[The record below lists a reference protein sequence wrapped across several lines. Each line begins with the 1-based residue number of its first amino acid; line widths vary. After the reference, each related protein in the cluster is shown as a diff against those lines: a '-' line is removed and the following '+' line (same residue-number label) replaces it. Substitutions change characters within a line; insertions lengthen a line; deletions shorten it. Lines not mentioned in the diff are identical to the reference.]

1 MFLYRGENPGVGGQW
16 GLDSSIL
23 PPEGLSSKATA
34 LGISSRMSKLEA
46 IAIAWMFVSP

>member
-1 MFLYRGENPGVGGQW
+1 M
-16 GLDSSIL
+16 DSSIL

-34 LGISSRMSKLEA
+34 VGISSRMSKLEA